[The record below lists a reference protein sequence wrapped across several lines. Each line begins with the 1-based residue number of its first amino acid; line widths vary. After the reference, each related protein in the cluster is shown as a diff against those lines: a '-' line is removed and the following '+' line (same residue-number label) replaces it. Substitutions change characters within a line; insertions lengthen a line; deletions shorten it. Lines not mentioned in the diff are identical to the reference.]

1 MELSPRKQA
10 VLAAVAKTYIKTGEP
25 VGSKALNAILKNSP
39 SSATL
44 RNEMSE
50 LCDLGLLAQPHTSA
64 GRIPTSDGFK
74 IYVDTLMTPEKLSES
89 SKDFIDKGF
98 SDIHSAPE
106 KLPEIA
112 GRLLSELTGLPA
124 VTCFVIETGPKVKRV
139 ELLPI
144 GRKAVMTV
152 LITADGRTGNRI
164 VRTDIASNPAFIER
178 FTDIAERKINGKKVS
193 ELTKGYMQGLAADA
207 GLDALILMPLF
218 SAVFEMAQSLE
229 ASSVTLSGEAALHN
243 VFADDKAAKRIIS
256 LVKLR
261 EPMLSLLDGIDG
273 RVGVIFGN
281 DTGFTELNSD
291 AIIAAKYGGGG
302 KYKGAVGVI
311 GPNRM
316 SYDQIIPSVEYTA
329 LKLTELITEA
339 QKDMEE

>member
-50 LCDLGLLAQPHTSA
+50 LCELGLLAQPHTSA
-64 GRIPTSDGFK
+64 GRIPTSNGFK
-74 IYVDTLMTPEKLSES
+74 IYVDTLMTPEKLSEG
-89 SKDFIDKGF
+89 SKSFIDKSF

-112 GRLLSELTGLPA
+112 GKLLSELTGLPA
-124 VTCFVIETGPKVKRV
+124 VTCFIIETGPKVKRI

-144 GRKAVMTV
+144 GKKAVMIV
-152 LITADGRTGNRI
+152 LITADGRTRSRI
-164 VRTDIASNPAFIER
+164 IRTDMVSEPVLIER
-178 FTDIAERKINGKKVS
+178 FTDIAEKKINGKKVS
-193 ELTKGYMQGLAADA
+193 DLTKGYMQGLTADA
-207 GLDALILMPLF
+207 GLNALTLMPVF
-218 SAVFEMAQSLE
+218 SAVFEMAQGLE

-243 VFADDKAAKRIIS
+243 VFADDETAKRIIS
-256 LVKLR
+256 LVNLR

-291 AIIAAKYGGGG
+291 AIVAARYSGKD
-302 KYKGAVGVI
+302 KYKGTVGVI

-329 LKLTELITEA
+329 LKLTELMTQA

>member
-10 VLAAVAKTYIKTGEP
+10 VLAAVTKTYIKTGEP

-50 LCDLGLLAQPHTSA
+50 LCELGLLAQPHTSA

-89 SKDFIDKGF
+89 SKSFIDNGF
-98 SDIHSAPE
+98 SDVHATPE

-112 GRLLSELTGLPA
+112 GKLLSDLTGLPA
-124 VTCFVIETGPKVKRV
+124 VTCFSIETGPKVKRI

-144 GRKAVMTV
+144 GKKTVMIV
-152 LITADGRTGNRI
+152 LITADGRTRSRI
-164 VRTDIASNPAFIER
+164 IRTDIVSNPDLLNR
-178 FTDIAERKINGKKVS
+178 FTEVAERKIAGKKLS
-193 ELTKGYMQGLAADA
+193 ELTKSYMQGLVAYA
-207 GLDALILMPLF
+207 GIDALTLMPLF
-218 SAVFEMAQSLE
+218 SAVFEMTQGLE
-229 ASSVTLSGEAALHN
+229 ASSVNLSGEAALHN
-243 VFADDKAAKRIIS
+243 IFNNDAAVKRIIS
-256 LVKLR
+256 LVNLR
-261 EPMLSLLDGIDG
+261 EPMLSLLSGIDG

-281 DTGFTELNSD
+281 DTGFSELDSD
-291 AIIAAKYGGGG
+291 AIVAAKYGGND
-302 KYKGAVGVI
+302 KYKGVVGVI